1 MRIHEVRCK
10 GNLLGLLL
18 TSKEKLI
25 SDININDILGCS
37 DHVAMGIQ
45 DPEKINEGQNQ
56 HSSLISEQIL
66 TCSGICLAGGCP
78 EEQKETRKA
87 D

>member
-56 HSSLISEQIL
+56 HRDL
-66 TCSGICLAGGCP
+66 
-78 EEQKETRKA
+78 
-87 D
+87 